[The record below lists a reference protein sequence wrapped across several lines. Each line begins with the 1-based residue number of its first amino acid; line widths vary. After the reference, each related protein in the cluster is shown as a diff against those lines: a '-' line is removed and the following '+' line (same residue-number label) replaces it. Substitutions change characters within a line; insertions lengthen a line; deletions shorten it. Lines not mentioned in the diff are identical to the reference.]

1 MEPIDI
7 DYRVHRFIGLLT
19 PGASSSQTGM
29 QESLNTRADYLNGPM
44 RRRSQKLR
52 LRSDDESHSRL
63 RHKRGCGD
71 ASKRFS
77 CLTLVLATQ
86 PIPTG
91 SEYIKILPREFWLI
105 LPEVTAIE
113 VRLSHASRM

>member
-1 MEPIDI
+1 MKGRVPGCDIESIDI
-7 DYRVHRFIGLLT
+7 TNVETRV
-19 PGASSSQTGM
+19 
-29 QESLNTRADYLNGPM
+29 
-44 RRRSQKLR
+44 
-52 LRSDDESHSRL
+52 
-63 RHKRGCGD
+63 
-71 ASKRFS
+71 FS

-91 SEYIKILPREFWLI
+91 SELKQYFLEDEFWLI

>member
-1 MEPIDI
+1 MET
-7 DYRVHRFIGLLT
+7 RV
-19 PGASSSQTGM
+19 
-29 QESLNTRADYLNGPM
+29 
-44 RRRSQKLR
+44 
-52 LRSDDESHSRL
+52 
-63 RHKRGCGD
+63 
-71 ASKRFS
+71 FS

-91 SEYIKILPREFWLI
+91 SELKQKYFLEGYEFWLI